1 VFGPLAVA
9 IMLASL
15 LVGAWCLASAAR
27 NRFLNQAQYS
37 SLLGLAAL
45 VLLQTVVAAVR
56 LIAGDHPVE
65 FATFIGYLL
74 TTALLLPAGLMLARS
89 EPTRWGSVIAGGSAV
104 TVAAL
109 TLRLLQVWTPLQ

>member
-1 VFGPLAVA
+1 MFGPLAVA
-9 IMLASL
+9 IMLASV

-45 VLLQTVVAAVR
+45 VLVQTAIATVR

-74 TTALLLPAGLMLARS
+74 TTALFLPAGLMVARL
-89 EPTRWGSVIAGGSAV
+89 EPTRWGSVIAGGAAL
-104 TVAAL
+104 TVAVL
-109 TLRLLQVWTPLQ
+109 TLRLIQVWTPLQ